1 MNTITE
7 KNSTENT
14 TFRFQ
19 MLDTKD
25 PVNKGDR
32 NKIYFLIVVIAALL
46 GTNGFLFLKDKH
58 EKERFVTTNTEKD
71 RLKLEVEKIEVEFD
85 KVNAMNVTLTEKL
98 QNEQLLA
105 RAKITE
111 LKNAL
116 QKSQLTQGQL
126 VAAQNELKE
135 LRIFIGNYR
144 EDLSRLE
151 KENTFLKSERDSL
164 VKSVSSVNAKASVLE
179 KRNSELNEK
188 VKISSALK
196 AFNVQL
202 NAYKV
207 KSSGKNIEVSKA
219 SATQKLTATFNIIP
233 NELANKDYHKI
244 YLRVFDPTG
253 NLIANENNMFE
264 ADGQEMQYS
273 EMITISYNNDDT
285 AYKLDWVNP
294 KPFIKGTYSIIL
306 YANGF
311 TMGKAAVLLK

>member
-105 RAKITE
+105 RAKIAE

-116 QKSQLTQGQL
+116 HKSQLTQGQL

-135 LRIFIGNYR
+135 LRIFIGNYK

-179 KRNSELNEK
+179 KRNSELSEK

-219 SATQKLTATFNIIP
+219 SAAQKLTANFNIIP
-233 NELANKDYHKI
+233 NELASKDYHKI

-285 AYKLDWVNP
+285 AYKMDWVNP